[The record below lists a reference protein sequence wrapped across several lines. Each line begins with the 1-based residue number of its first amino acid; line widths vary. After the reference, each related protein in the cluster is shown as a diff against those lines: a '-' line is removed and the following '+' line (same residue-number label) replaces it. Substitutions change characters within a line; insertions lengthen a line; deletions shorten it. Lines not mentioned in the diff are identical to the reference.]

1 MNMKTVLIGA
11 LALLLV
17 AERAASVEPLSTPEL
32 AEHCAL
38 YYEDREGKDAIF
50 CVRYVQGFIDGAVAT
65 DARVLENI
73 ATEFD
78 GDETFAERA
87 IRNRIG
93 SRIRLRGPTV
103 YADFCLGELNSLEE
117 VVEKVVDD
125 LANREVLDKD
135 LLARDAVFSTLQ
147 REYPCEPDDSAY
159 SIE

>member
-1 MNMKTVLIGA
+1 MNIRTPFIGA
-11 LALLLV
+11 MALLLF
-17 AERAASVEPLSTPEL
+17 AEHAGSVEPLSTPEL

-78 GDETFAERA
+78 EDESFAERA

-93 SRIRLRGPTV
+93 TRIRLRGPTV

-117 VVEKVVDD
+117 VVEHVVDD
-125 LANREVLDKD
+125 LADRKVLDED

-147 REYPCEPDDSAY
+147 REYPCEPDP
-159 SIE
+159 EN